1 MLDFTYDPPDRNPGK
16 PWKWI
21 MIDSLVIAGIA
32 FISTLPS
39 DRLPSLL
46 DAYISL
52 KAFTYA
58 FLIQVAV
65 ERGLKP
71 RLNSRNNNNNKSG
84 EK

>member
-1 MLDFTYDPPDRNPGK
+1 MLDFAYDPPDRNPGK

-21 MIDSLVIAGIA
+21 LIDSLVIAGIA
-32 FISTLPS
+32 FISALPG

-46 DAYISL
+46 DAYVAV
-52 KAFTYA
+52 KAFTYS

-71 RLNSRNNNNNKSG
+71 RLNRRNSNSNNAG

>member
-1 MLDFTYDPPDRNPGK
+1 MLDFAYDPPDRNPGK

-21 MIDSLVIAGIA
+21 VIDSLVIAGIA

-46 DAYISL
+46 DAYTSL
-52 KAFTYA
+52 KAFMYA

-71 RLNSRNNNNNKSG
+71 RLNSRNNNDNKAG